1 MFNWFK
7 KKNYNDKFELEFVK
21 QYFTDVIKKVSDK
34 QYGYCIIHEDDC
46 PMLVKSCKE
55 LDVQNIKGRIIYFA
69 TKDEA
74 EAFVRGYNDGY
85 SKCLLRCYENE
96 KENDEEKLI
105 CGNSIE
111 KADNVRVEINPSPF
125 YEALQKREQSNEV
138 YVIVGSFPNMFID
151 KRIVETEDNFNFCL
165 KHKDTGS
172 LDLFPKNKCYN
183 TYEEAS
189 EQMFKQLQECIKE
202 NKHECRCSKK

>member
-1 MFNWFK
+1 MGEINMFDWFK
-7 KKNYNDKFELEFVK
+7 KKNYNGEFV
-21 QYFTDVIKKVSDK
+21 TDVVKKVLDK
-34 QYGYCIIHEDDC
+34 QCGYCIIHEDDC
-46 PMLVKSCKE
+46 PMIIKSCKE
-55 LDVQNIKGRIIYFA
+55 LDIQNIKGRIIYCA

-74 EAFVRGYNDGY
+74 EAFVKGYNDGY
-85 SKCLLRCYENE
+85 SKCMLKFYAN
-96 KENDEEKLI
+96 KDDGEEQLI

-111 KADNVRVEINPSPF
+111 KGSNICVEINPKPF
-125 YEALQKREQSNEV
+125 YKREQPNEV

-165 KHKDTGS
+165 KHKDTDS

-202 NKHECRCSKK
+202 NKHECKCSKK

>member
-7 KKNYNDKFELEFVK
+7 KKNCNDEFIK
-21 QYFTDVIKKVSDK
+21 QYFVDVIKKVSDK

-46 PMLVKSCKE
+46 PMIIKSCKE
-55 LDVQNIKGRIIYFA
+55 LNIQNIKGRIIYFA

-74 EAFVRGYNDGY
+74 EAFVKGYNDGY
-85 SKCLLRCYENE
+85 SKCLLKFYDNE
-96 KENDEEKLI
+96 QLV
-105 CGNSIE
+105 CGDSIE
-111 KADNVRVEINPSPF
+111 KANNVSVEINPNPF

-202 NKHECRCSKK
+202 NKHQCKCSKK